1 MAKTILPILAII
13 LLAGTAPASTGS
25 MNGNYLLQ
33 QCTSNTEQGRTACIG
48 YVLGY
53 VDATVVWKVNVGG
66 IPVCI
71 PEEPRLTIQQIADV
85 IVKWLKTHPR
95 EKDQAAG
102 HLVKI
107 ILEETWPCRES

>member
-1 MAKTILPILAII
+1 MAII
-13 LLAGTAPASTGS
+13 FFNNVPATLSKVAPPA
-25 MNGNYLLQ
+25 L
-33 QCTSNTEQGRTACIG
+33 
-48 YVLGY
+48 VLGY

-85 IVKWLKTHPR
+85 IVKWFTTHLK

-102 HLVKI
+102 YLVKV
-107 ILEETWPCRES
+107 ILEETWRCRES